1 MIQYLKT
8 SEDYPIKTNCPQ
20 LDCTPILEYDGKEDK
35 KEYLERCEQEY
46 KKICKERNK
55 KLENEQDILLKVK
68 L

>member
-8 SEDYPIKTNCPQ
+8 SKGHPIKTNCFQP
-20 LDCTPILEYDGKEDK
+20 DCTLILEYDGKEDK
-35 KEYLERCEQEY
+35 KNYLKRCEQEY
-46 KKICKERNK
+46 KNICKERNK